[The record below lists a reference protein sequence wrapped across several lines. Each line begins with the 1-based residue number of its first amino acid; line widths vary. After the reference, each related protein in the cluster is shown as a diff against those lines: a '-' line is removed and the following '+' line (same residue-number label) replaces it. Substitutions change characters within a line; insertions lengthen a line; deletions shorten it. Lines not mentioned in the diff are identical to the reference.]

1 MEVMAVSDS
10 DGKQPETNKSSAS
23 ESLNDFSSETR
34 ESMVMS
40 PPIDEESGNEGSGLT
55 DGSSA
60 RDFSSRDATVTD
72 KRGRNYSP
80 PTESFSN
87 GDTANE
93 SSSESNDLAAVL
105 PGILAVP
112 PLRRNSKGSHRSKRT
127 YL

>member
-1 MEVMAVSDS
+1 
-10 DGKQPETNKSSAS
+10 
-23 ESLNDFSSETR
+23 
-34 ESMVMS
+34 MVMS